1 MQDSLEQVRVAVIQ
15 ATPILF
21 DRQATVEK
29 TCQLAAD
36 AAAQGAQLL
45 VFPEAFIPAY
55 PRGLGFGTVVGSRS
69 PSGRCTWE
77 RYWANGVDVPRF
89 VLCGACPAPPQR
101 HWGRLPARPKRILP
115 LVSLSGTRSSAGARS
130 TAPRSISAP
139 TAVCWGNTASSSQ
152 PVPND

>member
-21 DRQATVEK
+21 DLQATVDK
-29 TCQLAAD
+29 TCHLAAD

-69 PSGRCTWE
+69 PSGRRTWQ
-77 RYWANGVDVPRF
+77 RYWANGVDVPRLG
-89 VLCGACPAPPQR
+89 LCGACPAPPQR
-101 HWGRLPARPKRILP
+101 H
-115 LVSLSGTRSSAGARS
+115 
-130 TAPRSISAP
+130 
-139 TAVCWGNTASSSQ
+139 
-152 PVPND
+152 